1 MKSAILSF
9 FNPSIYFLQKQMSEL
24 KNVDLI
30 IFLFYDQLMKD
41 QITKANIHVLKRD
54 EVAPPVQIVPK
65 SLLDTAGLLK
75 DRYADL
81 KKHIGKVH
89 REWSKAD

>member
-1 MKSAILSF
+1 MKNL
-9 FNPSIYFLQKQMSEL
+9 
-24 KNVDLI
+24 
-30 IFLFYDQLMKD
+30 
-41 QITKANIHVLKRD
+41 ITKANIHTLERD
-54 EVAPPVQIVPK
+54 EVVPPVQVVPK

-81 KKHIGKVH
+81 KKHAAKVH